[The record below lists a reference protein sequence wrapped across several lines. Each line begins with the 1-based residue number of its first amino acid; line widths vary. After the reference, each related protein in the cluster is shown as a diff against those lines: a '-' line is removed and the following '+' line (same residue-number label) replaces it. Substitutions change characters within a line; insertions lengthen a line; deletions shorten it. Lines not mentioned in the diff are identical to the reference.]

1 MPSILQFKVLIKK
14 NHLNIRCAR
23 LKISNDKEYSKE
35 FISCGALLVIF
46 TGILFGIELLGN
58 LNGLTSKTSSM
69 IYMKILFQE
78 NNIISFQ

>member
-35 FISCGALLVIF
+35 FISYGALLVF
-46 TGILFGIELLGN
+46 LPVYYSELN
-58 LNGLTSKTSSM
+58 YWA
-69 IYMKILFQE
+69 I
-78 NNIISFQ
+78 